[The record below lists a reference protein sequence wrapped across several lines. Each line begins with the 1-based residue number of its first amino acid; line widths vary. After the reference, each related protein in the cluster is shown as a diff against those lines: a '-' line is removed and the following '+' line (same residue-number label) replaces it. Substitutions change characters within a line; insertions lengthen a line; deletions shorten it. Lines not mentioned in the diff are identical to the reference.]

1 MLDLPAF
8 GRATPQRAILCGATC
23 AVLSFALLV
32 GCADTEPNG
41 PSADSPSASDPG
53 PGAPGASMP
62 IPEGPGDTS
71 GATSGQL
78 PFSPQQSGE
87 GTFYGATGEGTC
99 GYPASPGN
107 LDVAALN
114 TSQWDTA
121 RYCGMCVQVNGPKG
135 AITVRVVD
143 SCPTCKKGDLDLSES
158 AFTKLADR
166 SVGRI
171 PITWKA
177 VPCATSG
184 AVRYVIKEGSSKY
197 WTAIQVR
204 NQRLPVDSLEIETS
218 TGMVKAERQSWNYFV
233 LPKGNGK
240 DGAFKVKV
248 TSTTGAV
255 LQDTLPSPDGGKN
268 YSGTANF

>member
-1 MLDLPAF
+1 MVDLHA
-8 GRATPQRAILCGATC
+8 GIRTKALC
-23 AVLSFALLV
+23 SFLLVAARTALLV
-32 GCADTEPNG
+32 GLLISCADNETTN
-41 PSADSPSASDPG
+41 PSAGPQSTGEPG

-62 IPEGPGDTS
+62 SPDGPGDTS
-71 GATSGQL
+71 GESAGEL
-78 PFSPQQSGE
+78 PFSPKQSGE
-87 GTFYGATGEGTC
+87 GTFYGATGEGSC

-114 TSQWDTA
+114 TAQWDTA

-143 SCPTCKKGDLDLSES
+143 SCPTCKRGDLDLSES

-177 VPCATSG
+177 VPCAVSG
-184 AVRYVIKEGSSKY
+184 AVRYVTKDGSSKY

-204 NQRLPVDSLEIETS
+204 NHRIPVESLEIETT

-240 DGAFKVKV
+240 DGAFKVKL
-248 TSTTGAV
+248 TATTGTV
-255 LQDTLPSPDGGKN
+255 LQDTLPSPDGGKS